1 MTPPRTRRLGTGI
14 DALLSPRP
22 AAAEASAD
30 GGLAQIPLAQLRPS
44 PYQPRMHFDAAAIEE
59 LAASIRQQGVVQ
71 PIVVRRVGAQYELV
85 VGERRLRAARQA
97 GLDALPAVVRD
108 LSDAEAA
115 KITLIENIQ
124 REDLNPIEEAQALR
138 HLAQQLGQTH
148 EQVAD
153 QIGRARATVTNLLRL
168 LELHPDVQ
176 QLVREG
182 RLSMGHAR
190 VLVPLAAVAQQELA
204 RTVVKR
210 GLSVRQTERLAKG
223 AGPKKPPPQ
232 DPDLKRLQ
240 QRLSDHLGCPVT
252 VRSGR
257 RGGQLVVRYSSAD
270 SLQGLLAR
278 LGYTDD

>member
-1 MTPPRTRRLGTGI
+1 MTPSRTRRLGSGI

-22 AAAEASAD
+22 ATVDAAA
-30 GGLAQIPLAQLRPS
+30 GGLAQIPLTQLRPS
-44 PYQPRMHFDAAAIEE
+44 PYQPRTHFDAAAIAE

-71 PIVVRRVGAQYELV
+71 PIVVRRVGKQYELV

-108 LSDAEAA
+108 LSNEEAA

-124 REDLNPIEEAQALR
+124 REDLNPIEEAQALQ
-138 HLAQQLGQTH
+138 HLAKHFDQTH
-148 EQVAD
+148 EQIAD

-190 VLVPLAAVAQQELA
+190 VLVPLAPAKQQELA
-204 RTVVKR
+204 QAIVKR

-223 AGPKKPPPQ
+223 AEPEDMPQ
-232 DPDLKRLQ
+232 PDPDLQRLQ

-257 RGGQLVVRYSSAD
+257 QGGQLVVRYNSAE
-270 SLQGLLAR
+270 SLQGLLGR

>member
-1 MTPPRTRRLGTGI
+1 MSPSRTRRLGSGI
-14 DALLSPRP
+14 DALLGPRP
-22 AAAEASAD
+22 APTEAAAGS
-30 GGLAQIPLAQLRPS
+30 LTQIPLAQLRPS
-44 PYQPRMHFDAAAIEE
+44 PYQPRTHFDAAAIAE

-71 PIVVRRVGAQYELV
+71 PIVVRRVGTQYELV
-85 VGERRLRAARQA
+85 VGERRLRAAREA

-108 LSDAEAA
+108 LSDEEAA
-115 KITLIENIQ
+115 KITLIENVQ
-124 REDLNPIEEAQALR
+124 REDLNPIEEAQALQR
-138 HLAQQLGQTH
+138 LSKQFGQTH
-148 EQVAD
+148 EQIAD

-190 VLVPLAAVAQQELA
+190 VLVPLASAKQQELA
-204 RTVVKR
+204 QAIVKR

-223 AGPKKPPPQ
+223 AEAGDPPSP
-232 DPDLKRLQ
+232 DPDLQRLQ

-257 RGGQLVVRYSSAD
+257 RGGQLVVRYSSAE

>member
-1 MTPPRTRRLGTGI
+1 MTPPRTRRLGAGI
-14 DALLSPRP
+14 DALLGPRP
-22 AAAEASAD
+22 EAAEADAD
-30 GGLAQIPLAQLRPS
+30 GSLTQVPLAKLRPS
-44 PYQPRMHFDAAAIEE
+44 PYQPRTHFDEAAIAE
-59 LAASIRQQGVVQ
+59 LAASIREQGVVQ
-71 PIVVRRVGAQYELV
+71 PVVVRRVGKQYELV

-97 GLDALPAVVRD
+97 GLEALPAVVRE
-108 LSDAEAA
+108 LSDEEAA

-124 REDLNPIEEAQALR
+124 REDLNPIDEAQALR
-138 HLAQQLGQTH
+138 HLAKQLGQTH

-153 QIGRARATVTNLLRL
+153 QVGRARATVTNLLRL

-190 VLVPLAAVAQQELA
+190 VLVPLAPAKQKELA
-204 RTVVKR
+204 RAIAKH
-210 GLSVRQTERLAKG
+210 GLSVRQAERLAKG
-223 AGPKKPPPQ
+223 GKRKDPPRQ
-232 DPDLKRLQ
+232 DPDLERLQ

-257 RGGQLVVRYSSAD
+257 RGGEVIVRYSSDD

-278 LGYTDD
+278 LGYSDD